1 MSDFN
6 FHVNPIGLFDM
17 LHFKKMVPARKQ
29 ALENGSLDPVSGV
42 YNANQLAKRMH
53 PKTQTLTIAE
63 IVDHGG
69 IAKTFV
75 LTGDGLAP
83 FRAGQY
89 LSVQLKIGSS
99 VLTRPYSISS
109 SPEWVKQG
117 KYALTVKRAADG
129 FASGWILDNWKVGE
143 SIVVSGPEG
152 NFYYEPLRDAKHVI
166 GLAGGCGI
174 TPFLSMAYAIR
185 DGVEDFGLTLLYGSR
200 KECDILYQRELAQIE
215 QETDKVKVV
224 HILSDE
230 QKDGYEYG
238 FITAERIAE
247 TCGEEECSIF
257 LCGPAAMYAFVDKEV
272 EKLKLAGKFVRH
284 ELYAAPSAAGAL
296 PGYPGDAGKTF
307 TLTVKR
313 FSETL
318 RIPMRA
324 SETVLVALERAG
336 IAAPSRCRGGEC
348 GWCRSRLESGDVFV
362 PDYLDKRR
370 MADVAAGYI
379 HPCCSYPLSDATIE
393 IWPEQE

>member
-6 FHVNPIGLFDM
+6 FHVKPIGLFDM
-17 LHFKKMVPARKQ
+17 LHFKKMVPDRKQ

-42 YNANQLAKRMH
+42 YDANRLADLLH

-63 IVDHGG
+63 IIDHGEL
-69 IAKTFV
+69 AKTFV
-75 LTGDGLAP
+75 LTGDSLAP

-89 LSVQLKIGSS
+89 LSVRLKIGAS

-109 SPEWVKQG
+109 SPMWVKEG
-117 KYALTVKRAADG
+117 KYALTIKRAADG
-129 FASGWILDNWKVGE
+129 FASGWILDNWKVGDE
-143 SIVVSGPEG
+143 ITVSGPEG

-185 DGVEDFGLTLLYGSR
+185 DGAEDFRLTLLYGSR
-200 KECDILYQRELAQIE
+200 TECDILYRRELAEIE
-215 QETDKVKVV
+215 KATDKVKIV

-238 FITAERIAE
+238 FITAERIAKA
-247 TCGEEECSIF
+247 CGGEECSVF
-257 LCGPAAMYAFVDKEV
+257 LCGPSAMYAFVDKEV
-272 EKLKLAGKFVRH
+272 EKLKLAAKFVRH
-284 ELYAAPSAAGAL
+284 ELYAAPAAPGTL
-296 PGYPGDAGKTF
+296 PGYEGDPGKTY

-313 FSETL
+313 FGETL
-318 RIPMRA
+318 GVPMA
-324 SETVLVALERAG
+324 ANETVLVALERAG

-348 GWCRSRLESGDVFV
+348 GWCRSRMESGDVFV
-362 PDYLDKRR
+362 PEKLDKRR

-379 HPCCSYPLSDATIE
+379 HPCCSYPLSDVTIE